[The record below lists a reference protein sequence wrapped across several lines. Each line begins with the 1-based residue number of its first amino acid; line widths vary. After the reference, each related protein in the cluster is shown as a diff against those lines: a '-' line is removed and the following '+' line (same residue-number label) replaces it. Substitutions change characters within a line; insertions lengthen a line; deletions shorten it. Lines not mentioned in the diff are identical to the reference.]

1 MKLIDIPNQIKKIE
15 VPTNMTVFNP
25 SLISVKGGSMV
36 LVRVVEED
44 KTKKNRNGFFYSENW
59 IINYDENLNV
69 KNYLRID
76 DEEIILN
83 RKECSYGLEDGRLFC
98 WNDEVWVIFSGL
110 NIENNQ
116 FINTMCIAKIVENK
130 LENFQ
135 VIASPENL
143 KREKNW
149 IPLIKNNDLY
159 FVYKIDPL
167 EIYLYKDNKLELI
180 FKSKYRKQKSF
191 ISGSSTALKYD
202 DRFIFISHHR
212 KKINILKKI
221 FLKLTNKEKYKK
233 NKVIFY
239 HQLHVLDASFSTI
252 LSSEK
257 FIFEKKGIE
266 FCAGM
271 DILDNEVKVS
281 YGVADKTA
289 NIMLIKKDIFFEKL
303 MNYLGK

>member
-191 ISGSSTALKYD
+191 
-202 DRFIFISHHR
+202 
-212 KKINILKKI
+212 N
-221 FLKLTNKEKYKK
+221 
-233 NKVIFY
+233 
-239 HQLHVLDASFSTI
+239 
-252 LSSEK
+252 
-257 FIFEKKGIE
+257 
-266 FCAGM
+266 
-271 DILDNEVKVS
+271 
-281 YGVADKTA
+281 
-289 NIMLIKKDIFFEKL
+289 
-303 MNYLGK
+303 